1 MAINDVTEALVR
13 HRRFLLTSHYNPDGD
28 NIASQLALA
37 SILRSLNKQVAI
49 VDQDPVP
56 GRYRFLPGWES
67 ISNQIVPQNASCAV
81 VLDCANIDR
90 IGKAADIITP
100 ATMELVNIDHH
111 VSNTLYGHFHYVDP
125 EASST
130 SELILRLAQ
139 KLRVKPT
146 PEQAQIILTGMMSD
160 TGGFRYASTSAD
172 TLRAAGLL
180 SDYGAKIAEVA
191 EQLYYQQPINQLK
204 ILGELLSRLKT
215 GAKGQLAYM
224 SLTQELINKYQF
236 DLSESEE
243 FVKYALAVKG
253 AEVAILFKEQGDGI
267 IRVSFRAKGRVDVN
281 QLAGKFG
288 GGGHIS
294 AAGARLNTTL
304 EDAVKKVVQMAEAEL
319 SSTD

>member
-1 MAINDVTEALVR
+1 MAINDVAEALVR

-37 SILRSLNKQVAI
+37 SILKSLNKQVAI

-67 ISNQIVPQNASCAV
+67 VSNQIVPQNASCVV
-81 VLDCANIDR
+81 VLDCGNIDR
-90 IGKAADIITP
+90 IGKVADIITP
-100 ATMELVNIDHH
+100 ATMELINIDHH
-111 VSNTLYGHFHYVDP
+111 ISNNLYGHFHYVDP
-125 EASST
+125 AASST

-139 KLRVKPT
+139 KLRVKPN
-146 PEQAQIILTGMMSD
+146 PDQAQIILTGMMAD

-180 SDYGAKIAEVA
+180 SDYGAKIADVA
-191 EQLYYQQPINQLK
+191 EQLYYQQPLNQLK
-204 ILGELLSRLKT
+204 IMGELLSHLKT
-215 GAKGQLAYM
+215 GAQGRLAYTA
-224 SLTQELINKYQF
+224 LTQSMIQKYKF
-236 DLSESEE
+236 DLAESEE
-243 FVKYALAVKG
+243 FVKYVLAVKG
-253 AEVAILFKEQGDGI
+253 AEVALLFKEQGDGI

-304 EDAVKKVVQMAEAEL
+304 EDAVQKVVQMAEAEL
-319 SSTD
+319 ANS

>member
-56 GRYRFLPGWES
+56 GRYRFLPDWES
-67 ISNQIVPQNASCAV
+67 ISNDISPQNASCAV

-90 IGKAADIITP
+90 IGRAADIITP

-111 VSNTLYGHFHYVDP
+111 VSNSLYGHFHYVDP

-130 SELILRLAQ
+130 CELVLRLAQ

-180 SDYGAKIAEVA
+180 SDYGAKIADVA
-191 EQLYYQQPINQLK
+191 EQLYYQQPISQLK
-204 ILGELLSRLKT
+204 ILGELLSGLKT
-215 GAKGQLAYM
+215 GANGKLAYM
-224 SLTQELINKYQF
+224 SLTQELIKKYDF

-253 AEVAILFKEQGDGI
+253 AEVALLFKEQGDGI

-304 EDAVKKVVQMAEAEL
+304 EDAVQKVVQMAEAEL

>member
-1 MAINDVTEALVR
+1 MAINDVSEALVR

-37 SILRSLNKQVAI
+37 SILKSLNKQVAI
-49 VDQDPVP
+49 VNQDPVP

-67 ISNQIVPQNASCAV
+67 IKNEIVPQNASCAV

-100 ATMELVNIDHH
+100 ATMEIINIDHH
-111 VSNTLYGHFHYVDP
+111 VSNNLYGHFHYVDS

-130 SELILRLAQ
+130 CELVFRLAQ

-146 PEQAQIILTGMMSD
+146 PEQAQIILTGMMAD
-160 TGGFRYASTSAD
+160 TGGFRYSSTSAD

-180 SDYGAKIAEVA
+180 SDYGAKIGDVA
-191 EQLYYQQPINQLK
+191 EQLYYQQPLNQLK

-215 GAKGQLAYM
+215 GAKGRLAYM
-224 SLTQELINKYQF
+224 ALTQDLIKKYQF

-253 AEVAILFKEQGDGI
+253 AEVAILFKEQGNGI

-281 QLAGKFG
+281 QLASKFG
-288 GGGHIS
+288 GGGHVS
-294 AAGARLNTTL
+294 AAGARLNTRL
-304 EDAVKKVVQMAEAEL
+304 DDAVQKVVQMAEAEL
-319 SSTD
+319 N

>member
-1 MAINDVTEALVR
+1 MPINEVSEALVR

-67 ISNQIVPQNASCAV
+67 ISNQMVPQNASCVV
-81 VLDCANIDR
+81 VLDCGNIDR
-90 IGKAADIITP
+90 IGKVSDIITP
-100 ATMELVNIDHH
+100 ATMEIVNIDHH
-111 VSNTLYGHFHYVDP
+111 VSNNLYGHFHYVDP

-130 SELILRLAQ
+130 SELILRLTQ

-146 PEQAQIILTGMMSD
+146 PEQAQIILTGMLAD
-160 TGGFRYASTSAD
+160 TGGFRYTNTSAD
-172 TLRAAGLL
+172 ALRAAGLL
-180 SDYGAKIAEVA
+180 SDYGAKIADVA

-204 ILGELLSRLKT
+204 ILGELLDGLKT
-215 GAKGQLAYM
+215 GAQGKLAYM
-224 SLTQELINKYQF
+224 SLTQEMVKRYQF

-253 AEVAILFKEQGDGI
+253 AEVAILFKEQADGV
-267 IRVSFRAKGRVDVN
+267 IRVSFRGKGRVDVN

-288 GGGHIS
+288 GGGHIA

-304 EDAVKKVVQMAEAEL
+304 DDAVQKVVQMAEAEL
-319 SSTD
+319 SSSD